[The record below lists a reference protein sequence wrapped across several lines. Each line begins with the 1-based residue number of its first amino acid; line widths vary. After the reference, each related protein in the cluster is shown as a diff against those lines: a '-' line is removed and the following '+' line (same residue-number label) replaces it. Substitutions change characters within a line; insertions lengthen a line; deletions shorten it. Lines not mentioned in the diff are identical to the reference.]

1 MNLVRMIALML
12 VIGSVAACR
21 PPVVEEV
28 EVPVEAVEDQIT
40 DAVTDAEA
48 VDSVDTADVELE
60 IVEEVR

>member
-40 DAVTDAEA
+40 DAVTEE
-48 VDSVDTADVELE
+48 VELLDE
-60 IVEEVR
+60 LETDEVVLEEVL